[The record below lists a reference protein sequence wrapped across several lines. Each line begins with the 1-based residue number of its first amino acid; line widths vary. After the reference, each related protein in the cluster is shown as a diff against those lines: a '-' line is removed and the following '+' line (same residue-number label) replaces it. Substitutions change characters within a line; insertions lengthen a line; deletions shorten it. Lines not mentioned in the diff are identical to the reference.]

1 MRLSLSFLAGLRV
14 ERGPQF
20 CYNRGTARERML
32 HFLITGKGSK
42 GGFNMPKGTGK
53 MVAQNKKAYHDY
65 AIEETYEAGIVLQGT
80 EIKSIR
86 AGKVNL
92 KDSYARIQNNEIYL
106 FGMHVSPY
114 EQGNRYNHDP
124 LRTRKLLLHRKEIS
138 KLIGESKEVGY
149 SIVPLKMYLKNGY
162 AKVLIGLARGKKKY
176 DKREDLKK
184 KEAKRE
190 VERAFRER
198 QKM

>member
-1 MRLSLSFLAGLRV
+1 
-14 ERGPQF
+14 
-20 CYNRGTARERML
+20 
-32 HFLITGKGSK
+32 
-42 GGFNMPKGTGK
+42 MPKGTGK

-124 LRTRKLLLHRKEIS
+124 LRTRKLLLHRKEIN
-138 KLIGESKEVGY
+138 KLIGDSKEVGY